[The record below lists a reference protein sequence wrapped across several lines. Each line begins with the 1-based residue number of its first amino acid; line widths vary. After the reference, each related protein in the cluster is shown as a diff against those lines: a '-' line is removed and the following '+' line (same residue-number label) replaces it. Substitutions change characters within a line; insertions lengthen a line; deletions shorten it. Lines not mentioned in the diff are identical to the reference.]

1 MNCAAGQHRGPLVE
15 GPPRDTGRCV
25 QIDYRCPDCG
35 VIVGS
40 NSWTKAGWLKKTAK
54 PSIELKPN
62 ADFKQVKAWV
72 E

>member
-1 MNCAAGQHRGPLVE
+1 
-15 GPPRDTGRCV
+15 V

-40 NSWTKAGWLKKTAK
+40 NSWTKAGWLKKQTAK
-54 PSIELKPN
+54 PSVELKPN
-62 ADFKQVKAWV
+62 ADFKQVKDWV